1 MRPSWTAASRM
12 APLPASL
19 PLEGVEGLTYPHPA
33 RKDVGA
39 RKVVVMDWMQFIWAG
54 LGNGAIYALIALG
67 FCIVYGAMGIV
78 NFVQVDFV
86 TLGGM
91 FLYSVAV
98 TAGLPV
104 PLGVVASMVGTALV
118 AMAVERMALR
128 PARTANHLVLV
139 FLTVGISIVVRG
151 AIHMVWG
158 KNRMAVPPL
167 TADDPVRLLGA
178 YVLPQTLW
186 MMVLTLLAILALVW
200 FFRGTPLGL
209 AMRAVASNPRAAAV
223 VGIPAGRVRLAAY
236 AVAGA
241 CGGLAGALVTPITTL
256 SADVGVLLGLK
267 GFAAAILGGFGS
279 FPGAVVGG
287 LILGISEAL
296 AAGYLSSAYKD
307 ALAFV
312 LLVLVLAWRP
322 QGLLGR

>member
-1 MRPSWTAASRM
+1 
-12 APLPASL
+12 
-19 PLEGVEGLTYPHPA
+19 
-33 RKDVGA
+33 
-39 RKVVVMDWMQFIWAG
+39 MDFMQFVWAG
-54 LGNGAIYALIALG
+54 LGSGAIYALIALG
-67 FCIVYGAMGIV
+67 FCVVHGAMGIV

-104 PLGVVASMVGTALV
+104 PVGLAAAMAGTALV
-118 AMAVERMALR
+118 AMAVERLALR
-128 PARTANHLVLV
+128 PARTSDHLVLV

-151 AIHMVWG
+151 GIQMVWG

-167 TADDPVRLLGA
+167 ADDVPVSLLGA
-178 YVLPQTLW
+178 LVLPQTLW
-186 MMVLTLLAILALVW
+186 MMGLTALAILALVG
-200 FFRGTPLGL
+200 FFRGTALGL

-279 FPGAVVGG
+279 FPGAVIGG
-287 LILGISEAL
+287 LALGLVESL
-296 AAGYLSSAYKD
+296 AAGYVSSAYKD

-312 LLVLVLAWRP
+312 MLVAVLAWRP
-322 QGLLGR
+322 GGMLGR